1 MTIDLLVVNY
11 NTRSLLENLLE
22 TLHSDYEENVWKLY
36 IADNDSPDDS
46 AEWLEANKSKYD
58 IENIFHFDNIG
69 YAAAINKMS
78 LYSKSNFLAA
88 INADTWFST
97 NHVKQVEQSFLS
109 NPTAGVIG
117 VKQLDKEYRI
127 RHGGI
132 FFTDKFGHMVH
143 RGWSEYDPLDTKL
156 KDKVICGT
164 VSGSIYYMRKEAWNA
179 VLNHPVY
186 KELFPDVEGAFL
198 PTPMYF
204 EETFFSMAVQSLGWD
219 VLYDGTIE
227 TAGHQWHAS
236 APVGANT
243 GYFDVSRN
251 IYRFAC
257 QKMGI
262 RNEFNDHLISQ
273 AQ

>member
-11 NTRSLLENLLE
+11 NTRTMLEDLLN
-22 TLHSDYEENVWKLY
+22 TLHSDYQENVWKLY
-36 IADNDSPDDS
+36 IADNNSPDDS
-46 AEWLEANKSKYD
+46 AEWLRANRDNYD
-58 IENIFHFDNIG
+58 IEEVFFFDNIG

-78 LYSKSNFLAA
+78 TYSKSEFLAA
-88 INADTWFST
+88 VNADTWFTT
-97 NHVKQVEQSFLS
+97 NHVKQVEQSFLETPS
-109 NPTAGVIG
+109 AGVIG
-117 VKQLDKEYRI
+117 VKQLDKNSRI

-132 FFTDKFGHMVH
+132 FFTDRMGHMTH
-143 RGWSEYDPLDTKL
+143 RGWADYDPLDMKV

-164 VSGSIYYMRKEAWNA
+164 VSGSIYYMRRKAWDD

-186 KELFPDVEGAFL
+186 MELFPDAEGAFL

-219 VLYDGTIE
+219 VVYDGTVE
-227 TAGHQWHAS
+227 TAGHHWHAS

-251 IYRFAC
+251 IYRYAC

-262 RNEFNDHLISQ
+262 RNEFNDHLVFQ
-273 AQ
+273 GR